1 MFSFEVFATAVI
13 AFCRLVPVTT
23 LIFFLVALPVR
34 AETLVFHAS
43 APGKQTLDE
52 GEGGGNPFASAF
64 IEAFAKPSLS
74 LIDLPI
80 VIQQLT
86 SEKSRGFQSA
96 DVPALIAHENFLLS
110 PQKKGERRIALV
122 MVVSDYAHSGGA
134 PSLPGARHDAERVA
148 TTLKQS
154 GFDTEMA
161 ADLNLLSMR
170 QKLVAFGARSK
181 NHDAAVIYTT
191 GHGLEVGGTVFLV
204 PGDYPIGERN
214 TALASHALP
223 LPEIAEAAQAK
234 EINLVFYGGCRDNP
248 FGE

>member
-1 MFSFEVFATAVI
+1 
-13 AFCRLVPVTT
+13 
-23 LIFFLVALPVR
+23 
-34 AETLVFHAS
+34 
-43 APGKQTLDE
+43 
-52 GEGGGNPFASAF
+52 
-64 IEAFAKPSLS
+64 
-74 LIDLPI
+74 
-80 VIQQLT
+80 
-86 SEKSRGFQSA
+86 
-96 DVPALIAHENFLLS
+96 
-110 PQKKGERRIALV
+110 
-122 MVVSDYAHSGGA
+122 
-134 PSLPGARHDAERVA
+134 
-148 TTLKQS
+148 
-154 GFDTEMA
+154 MA

-248 FGE
+248 FDE